1 MSRQDDDDNHRLRVT
16 KNKRL
21 HNKMYKKQKWK
32 RKQKQK
38 KEKWQGN
45 ARWGEKEAKTVND
58 TQTVRKY
65 WKDVTEGHALAMVF
79 HYKTHKE
86 AQG

>member
-21 HNKMYKKQKWK
+21 HNKMYKKKKWK

-38 KEKWQGN
+38 KEKWQGEYEV
-45 ARWGEKEAKTVND
+45 GAKRR
-58 TQTVRKY
+58 QR
-65 WKDVTEGHALAMVF
+65 L
-79 HYKTHKE
+79 
-86 AQG
+86 